1 MVESL
6 AENSSNGGPD
16 AAPRGSSGSLV
27 LGMRTTTNE
36 VAVEIIGL
44 GKWFGKFHVLRG
56 VDLKVMRGERIV
68 ICGPSGSGKSTLLR
82 CVNRIE
88 DWQRGRVIV
97 DGMELTEDLKKIDEV
112 RREVGMVFQQFN
124 LFPHLTVLEN
134 CTLAPI
140 WVRKLPRKEAE
151 EIARHYLERV
161 RIPEQADKHPAQLS
175 GGQQQRVAIARA
187 LCMQPKI
194 MLFDEPTSALDPE
207 MVKEVLDTM
216 VGLALDGMTMLVV
229 SHEMGFARQVANRM
243 ILMDAGQIVEM
254 NEPEAF
260 FNHPQHQRTKLFLSQ
275 ILR

>member
-6 AENSSNGGPD
+6 GENDRKRTPNRSTRS
-16 AAPRGSSGSLV
+16 AV
-27 LGMRTTTNE
+27 LDMRTTKNE
-36 VAVEIIGL
+36 VAIEIIDL
-44 GKWFGKFHVLRG
+44 NKWFGRFHALR
-56 VDLKVMRGERIV
+56 DIELKVMRGERIV
-68 ICGPSGSGKSTLLR
+68 VCGPSGSGKSTLLR
-82 CVNRIE
+82 CINRIE

-97 DGMELTEDLKKIDEV
+97 DGTELTEDLKTIDEV
-112 RREVGMVFQQFN
+112 RGEVGMVFQQFN
-124 LFPHLTVLEN
+124 LFPHLSVLEN

-140 WVRKLPRKEAE
+140 WVRKLPKTEAE
-151 EIARHYLERV
+151 EIARHYLKRV
-161 RIPEQADKHPAQLS
+161 RIPEQADKYPAQLS

-216 VGLALDGMTMLVV
+216 VGLALDGMTMVVV

-243 ILMDAGQIVEM
+243 VLLDAGQIVEV

-260 FNHPQHQRTKLFLSQ
+260 FSHRSTSAPSCS
-275 ILR
+275 

>member
-1 MVESL
+1 MAVGDGNR
-6 AENSSNGGPD
+6 ARGGSTGG
-16 AAPRGSSGSLV
+16 AA
-27 LGMRTTTNE
+27 LGMRTTVHE
-36 VAVEIIGL
+36 VAVEIAGL
-44 GKWFGKFHVLRG
+44 NKWYGEFHVLRG
-56 VDLKVMRGERIV
+56 VDLEVMRGERIV
-68 ICGPSGSGKSTLLR
+68 VCGPSGSGKSTLLR
-82 CVNRIE
+82 CINRIE
-88 DWQRGRVIV
+88 NWQRGRVVV
-97 DGMELTEDLKKIDEV
+97 DGVELTDDLKKIDEV
-112 RREVGMVFQQFN
+112 RRDVGMVFQQFN

-140 WVRKLPRKEAE
+140 WVRQMPRREAE
-151 EIARHYLERV
+151 EIARHYLKRV
-161 RIPEQADKHPAQLS
+161 RIPEQADKYPSQLS

-216 VGLALDGMTMLVV
+216 VGLALDGMTMVVV

-243 ILMDAGQIVEM
+243 VLMDEGQIIEA

-260 FNHPQHQRTKLFLSQ
+260 FAHPQHERTKLFLSQ